1 MSSVDAK
8 LGRRHFLIGT
18 AVIGTSLYL
27 GMHLGQR
34 RSPVEVASR
43 ARLAPNAF
51 LRIGADD
58 SITVI
63 LGKSEMGQGVYS
75 SLPVLVAEEL
85 DVDAAVVKVEFGPPG
100 PAFYSPPFP
109 TQITGGSS
117 SMRTMYEPLRRTGAT
132 ARAMLIAA
140 AAQRWNTDPG
150 RLTTV
155 NGVVTDGTKRA
166 RYGEL
171 VEAASK
177 LAPPQDVALKD
188 SKDFRYLGKS
198 VVRRLDAPA
207 KVNGSAQF
215 GLDVRL
221 PGMLYAMVARS
232 PVFGGSV
239 ASFDDNAVRSIPG
252 VVAVKQVPS
261 GVAVIAT
268 NTFAARRGR
277 DALQVQWKEGDG
289 ASLSTAALR
298 EEYSRLARTP
308 GAVAARIGDADQ
320 ALIRTKRI
328 IEAEYVLPYLAHAC
342 MEPLN
347 CVVHVTGDKCEIWTG
362 TQWQTQDLNR
372 AAAALGCD
380 PGKVQLHTTFLG
392 GGFGRRAN
400 PVSDIV
406 VEAVHVAKGIDKPV
420 QTVWTREDDMRGGY
434 YRPFFLHRVRG
445 ALDTQGLPLAW
456 RHTIVGQSIFTGV
469 DLVGEFVRNGVDPA
483 SVEGV
488 GDMPYAVPNLMVDL
502 HSPAKAVPVQW
513 WRSVGHTHTAF
524 AVNCFLDELAFATR
538 KDPVE
543 LRRALLAEKPRH
555 LAVLNLAA
563 EKAGWGKPLPQGHF
577 HGVALEESFGSI
589 VAQVAEVSVTGSEV
603 RVHRVVCVID
613 CGFAVFPDQV
623 AAQME
628 SGIVYGLSAALR
640 GEITLDAGRVQQ
652 SNFHDYA
659 PLRMN
664 EMPVVETHIIASD
677 APMGGAGEPGTPCIA
692 PAVCNAIF
700 AATGKRIRELPISR
714 AL

>member
-1 MSSVDAK
+1 MTSVDAN
-8 LGRRHFLIGT
+8 LGRRHFLIGA
-18 AVIGTSLYL
+18 AVIGTSLTL
-27 GMHLGQR
+27 GVHLGR
-34 RSPVEVASR
+34 RSPAETTSQAS
-43 ARLAPNAF
+43 LAPNAF
-51 LRIGADD
+51 LRVGTDD

-75 SLPVLVAEEL
+75 SLPMLVAEEL
-85 DVDAAVVKVEFGPPG
+85 DVDPAAVKVEFGPPD
-100 PAFYSPPFP
+100 PVFYSPPFP

-150 RLTTV
+150 KLTTV
-155 NGVVTDGTKRA
+155 NGVVTDGTNRA

-188 SKDFRYLGKS
+188 PKDFRYLGKTT
-198 VVRRLDAPA
+198 VRRLDAPA

-232 PVFGGSV
+232 PVFGGKV
-239 ASFDDNAVRSIPG
+239 ASFDDEAARSIPG

-277 DALQVQWKEGDG
+277 DALQVQWNESNG
-289 ASLSTAALR
+289 ASFSTAALR

-308 GAVAARIGDADQ
+308 GAVAARVGDADQ
-320 ALIRTKRI
+320 VLIKTKRI

-347 CVVHVTGDKCEIWTG
+347 CVVHITSNKCDIWTG
-362 TQWQTQDLNR
+362 TQWQTQDMNR
-372 AAAALGCD
+372 AAAALGFE
-380 PGKVQLHTTFLG
+380 PSQVHIHTTFLG

-434 YRPFFLHRVRG
+434 YRPYFLHRVRG

-502 HSPAKAVPVQW
+502 HSPANPVPVQW

-524 AVNCFLDELAFATR
+524 AVNCFLDELAAAAR

-543 LRRALLAEKPRH
+543 MRRALLASKPRH
-555 LAVLNLAA
+555 RAVLDLAA
-563 EKAGWGKPLPQGHF
+563 AKAGWGKPLPQGHF

-589 VAQVAEVSVTGSEV
+589 VAQVAEVSVTGNEV

-613 CGFAVFPDQV
+613 CGFAVIPDQV

-664 EMPVVETHIIASD
+664 EMPVVETHIIASG

-700 AATGKRIRELPISR
+700 AATGKRVRELPLSR
-714 AL
+714 SL

>member
-1 MSSVDAK
+1 
-8 LGRRHFLIGT
+8 
-18 AVIGTSLYL
+18 
-27 GMHLGQR
+27 
-34 RSPVEVASR
+34 
-43 ARLAPNAF
+43 
-51 LRIGADD
+51 
-58 SITVI
+58 
-63 LGKSEMGQGVYS
+63 
-75 SLPVLVAEEL
+75 
-85 DVDAAVVKVEFGPPG
+85 
-100 PAFYSPPFP
+100 
-109 TQITGGSS
+109 
-117 SMRTMYEPLRRTGAT
+117 
-132 ARAMLIAA
+132 MLIAA
-140 AAQRWNTDPG
+140 AAQRWGIDPG
-150 RLTTV
+150 KLTTA
-155 NGVVTDGTKRA
+155 NGVVTDGTHRA

-171 VEAASK
+171 AEAAAK
-177 LAPPQDVALKD
+177 LAPPENVALKD
-188 SKDFRYLGKS
+188 PKDFRYLGKTT
-198 VVRRLDAPA
+198 VRRLDAPA

-221 PGMLYAMVARS
+221 PGMLFAMVARS
-232 PVFGGSV
+232 PVFGGTV
-239 ASFDDNAVRSIPG
+239 ASFDDKAARAIPG

-277 DALQVQWKEGDG
+277 DALQVQWNEGKG
-289 ASLSTAALR
+289 ASFSTATLR

-308 GAVAARIGDADQ
+308 GALATKVGDADQ
-320 ALIRTKRI
+320 VLIRTKRI

-347 CVVHVTGDKCEIWTG
+347 CTVHISGDQRDISGNKCDIWTG
-362 TQWQTQDLNR
+362 TQWQTQDMNR
-372 AAAALGCD
+372 AAAALGFE
-380 PGKVQLHTTFLG
+380 PSQVHIHTTFLG

-445 ALDTQGLPLAW
+445 ALDTQGMPLAW
-456 RHTIVGQSIFTGV
+456 RHTIVGQSIFAGV
-469 DLVGEFVRNGVDPA
+469 DLVKDFIRDGIDPA

-488 GDMPYAVPNLMVDL
+488 TDLPYVVPNLMVDL
-502 HSPAKAVPVQW
+502 HSPVNVVPTQW

-524 AVNCFLDELAFATR
+524 AVNCFLDELAAAAR

-543 LRRALLAEKPRH
+543 LRRALLASKPRH
-555 LAVLNLAA
+555 RAVLDLAA

-589 VAQVAEVSVTGSEV
+589 VAQVAEVSVTGSDV

-613 CGFAVFPDQV
+613 CGFAVIPDQV

-652 SNFHDYA
+652 SNFHDYT
-659 PLRMN
+659 PLRLN
-664 EMPVVETHIIASD
+664 EMPVVETHIVASG

-714 AL
+714 SLQEIHRHLG

>member
-1 MSSVDAK
+1 VR
-8 LGRRHFLIGT
+8 LGRR
-18 AVIGTSLYL
+18 A
-27 GMHLGQR
+27 
-34 RSPVEVASR
+34 PAEAASQ
-43 ARLAPNAF
+43 AHLAPNAF
-51 LRIGADD
+51 LRVGADD

-75 SLPVLVAEEL
+75 SLPMLVAEEL
-85 DVDAAVVKVEFGPPG
+85 DVDPALVKVEFGAPD
-100 PAFYSPPFP
+100 PAFFSPPFP

-140 AAQRWNTDPG
+140 AAQRWGTDAG
-150 RLTTV
+150 KLSTS
-155 NGVVTDGTKRA
+155 NGVVTDGTNRA

-171 VEAASK
+171 VEAASR
-177 LAPPQDVALKD
+177 LAPPQDVSLKD
-188 SKDFRYLGKS
+188 PKEFRYLGKTT
-198 VVRRLDAPA
+198 VRRLDAPA

-232 PVFGGSV
+232 PVFGATV
-239 ASFDDNAVRSIPG
+239 ASFDDEAARSVPG
-252 VVAVKQVPS
+252 VVVVKQVPS

-268 NTFAARRGR
+268 DTFAARRGR
-277 DALQVQWKEGDG
+277 DALQVQWNEGSG
-289 ASLSTAALR
+289 AAFSTESLR
-298 EEYSRLARTP
+298 EEYRRLARTP
-308 GAVAARIGDADQ
+308 GVVAAKVGDADQ
-320 ALIRTKRI
+320 VLIRTKRI

-347 CVVHVTGDKCEIWTG
+347 CVAHVTGNKCDIWTG
-362 TQWQTQDLNR
+362 TQWQTQDMNR
-372 AAAALGCD
+372 AAAALGFE
-380 PGKVQLHTTFLG
+380 PSQVHIHTTFLG

-445 ALDTQGLPLAW
+445 ALDTQGQPLAW

-502 HSPAKAVPVQW
+502 HSPANPVTVQW

-543 LRRALLAEKPRH
+543 LRRALLANKPRH
-555 LAVLNLAA
+555 LAVLDLAA

-589 VAQVAEVSVTGSEV
+589 VAQVAEVSVNASDV

-613 CGFAVFPDQV
+613 CGFAVIPDQV
-623 AAQME
+623 VAQME

-664 EMPVVETHIIASD
+664 EMPVVETHIVASG
-677 APMGGAGEPGTPCIA
+677 AAMGGAGEPGTPCIA

-714 AL
+714 SL